1 MSGGTRSGRALDRL
15 PQDVAAG
22 SDAGRELELS
32 DLAGSVD
39 DYARAHDRALSD
51 GDHRARARAC
61 WGLVARGTGSLA
73 WVQHELASRDE
84 ERIEDAAGVL
94 SWIGVPAALVP
105 PLRALEDSLP
115 DGQAA
120 DAVATALQSAVGPEP
135 SAALIPTSEELFDG
149 SLTAFTGTIWF
160 VDAPFD
166 VVVEEATA
174 WVAGLGGRTWTQL
187 DGPPPTMLE
196 ALEPWAMPSWKQLL
210 VQTRSNWTA
219 IFSQGGDIGTHDVVG
234 RRLQCRSLRT
244 SYSPHTVR
252 DGSVVSFGDC
262 AFWLR
267 NADDSTR
274 SIQTS
279 FQSRWRWDLHG
290 EPLEFEDQSAYEVKR
305 IPERFTLARMNSYCR
320 TLGIRRN
327 EPDFYLPRGCLIEQD
342 ISGWAPPRTLSSR
355 EWLALNR

>member
-1 MSGGTRSGRALDRL
+1 MNGDTRAGRILDRL
-15 PQDVAAG
+15 PQDVATG
-22 SDAGRELELS
+22 SDAGRELELP
-32 DLAGSVD
+32 DFAGSVD
-39 DYARAHDRALSD
+39 DYARAHDQALSD
-51 GDHRARARAC
+51 GNHHARARAC
-61 WGLVARGTGSLA
+61 WGLVARGVDSLTWA
-73 WVQHELASRDE
+73 QHELASQND

-105 PLRALEDSLP
+105 ELRVVVDSLP

-120 DAVATALQSAVGPEP
+120 DAVAAALQSAVGPDP
-135 SAALIPTSEELFDG
+135 SAAQTPASEELFDG
-149 SLTAFTGTIWF
+149 SLAAFTGTIWF
-160 VDAPFD
+160 VDALFD
-166 VVVEEATA
+166 TVVDETTA
-174 WVAGLGGRTWTQL
+174 WVAELGGRTSTQV
-187 DGPPPTMLE
+187 DGPLPTMLE

-210 VQTRSNWTA
+210 VQTGSNWTA

-244 SYSPHTVR
+244 SYSPHAVR
-252 DGSVVSFGDC
+252 DGSAVSFGDC

-274 SIQTS
+274 SIQAS

-290 EPLEFEDQSAYEVKR
+290 EPLEFEDQSAYEAKR

-320 TLGIRRN
+320 TLGIRRD

-355 EWLALNR
+355 EWWALNR

>member
-1 MSGGTRSGRALDRL
+1 MSGDTGAGRILDRL

-32 DLAGSVD
+32 DFAGSVD
-39 DYARAHDRALSD
+39 DYARAHARALSD
-51 GDHRARARAC
+51 GEHHARARAC
-61 WGLVARGTGSLA
+61 WGLVARGVGSLA
-73 WVQHELASRDE
+73 WVEHELASQDD

-94 SWIGVPAALVP
+94 RWIGVPAALVP
-105 PLRALEDSLP
+105 ELRVLVESLP

-120 DAVATALQSAVGPEP
+120 DAVAAALQSAVGPEP
-135 SAALIPTSEELFDG
+135 SAAPVPVSEELFDG
-149 SLTAFTGTIWF
+149 SLAAFTGTVWF

-166 VVVEEATA
+166 AVVDEATA
-174 WVAGLGGRTWTQL
+174 WVAELGGRTSTRL
-187 DGPPPTMLE
+187 DGILPTMLE
-196 ALEPWAMPSWKQLL
+196 ALEPWAMPSWKQIL

-219 IFSQGGDIGTHDVVG
+219 IFSQGSDIGTHDVVG
-234 RRLQCRSLRT
+234 RRLRCRSLRT

-267 NADDSTR
+267 NPDDSTR

-279 FQSRWRWDLHG
+279 FQSRWRWDLYG
-290 EPLEFEDQSAYEVKR
+290 EPLEFEDQSAYEAKR

-320 TLGIRRN
+320 ALGIRRN
-327 EPDFYLPRGCLIEQD
+327 EPDFYLPRGCLIEKD
-342 ISGWAPPRTLSSR
+342 TSGWQPPRTLSSR
-355 EWLALNR
+355 EWHARNR